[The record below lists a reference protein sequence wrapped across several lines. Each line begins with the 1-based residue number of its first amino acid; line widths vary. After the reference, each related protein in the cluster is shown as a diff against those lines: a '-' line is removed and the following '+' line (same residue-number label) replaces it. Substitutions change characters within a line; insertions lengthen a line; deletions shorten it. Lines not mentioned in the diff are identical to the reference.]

1 MTDDLRALAA
11 VVQRVSGVVVRDGQL
26 ASLQAALAR
35 VDPRLAPADLLRDG
49 DPALLERLVDE
60 VAVKE
65 TFFLRHAEELQGIDW
80 LAMAARATAAGR
92 ALRIWSAGC
101 STGEEPYTLLC
112 AITAD
117 AYVQEARGSALV
129 WEKTEKRG
137 AVGDLA

>member
-1 MTDDLRALAA
+1 MAHDVADDEHGGLLRPLGHQVEVAA
-11 VVQRVSGVVVRDGQL
+11 HLLGGGRDEGRGQVESRLEEL
-26 ASLQAALAR
+26 AS
-35 VDPRLAPADLLRDG
+35 
-49 DPALLERLVDE
+49 
-60 VAVKE
+60 
-65 TFFLRHAEELQGIDW
+65 IDW
-80 LAMAARATAAGR
+80 RAKAARAAAAGR

-129 WEKTEKRG
+129 WERTEKRG